1 MNSTKTIQVFEGGI
15 HMTSLFSYMITMFG
29 GLFWLLRVVVAV
41 TYTVEVDFPIVPLDF
56 TAEIILLFITIIA
69 MVLIIKRNIIGALI
83 YFVTY
88 GWYFGNDLYNN
99 VMNIINGQPIVSDY
113 LSVFISFIGVL
124 IPFLTVMDIFLNKER
139 KGSTKDKKTDWFYEN
154 EEYTRKLDERAD
166 QNQYKF

>member
-1 MNSTKTIQVFEGGI
+1 MIP
-15 HMTSLFSYMITMFG
+15 MTSLFSYLLTAFG
-29 GLFWLLRVVVAV
+29 GLFWLLRVVVAI
-41 TYTVEVDFPIVPLDF
+41 TYTVGADFPIVPLDF
-56 TAEIILLFITIIA
+56 NTEIILLFVTIIA

-83 YFVTY
+83 YFVAY

-99 VMNIINGQPIVSDY
+99 VINIINGQALGVDY

-166 QNQYKF
+166 KNQYKF

>member
-1 MNSTKTIQVFEGGI
+1 
-15 HMTSLFSYMITMFG
+15 MTSLFSYLITTFG
-29 GLFWLLRVVVAV
+29 GLFWLLRVVVSI
-41 TYTVEVDFPIVPLDF
+41 TYTLGVNFPIVPLDF
-56 TAEIILLFITIIA
+56 NTEIILLFVTIIA

-99 VMNIINGQPIVSDY
+99 VTNIINGQALGADY

-166 QNQYKF
+166 KNQYKF